1 LKKRSRITILI
12 EILEY
17 IESEGGEVIA
27 TKIAMATGL
36 AYDRLIIFL
45 EDLSRRGIVYIEISG
60 RNRIVKLSEKGYQ
73 LLRKLRE
80 LRDLIKDLGLDIK

>member
-1 LKKRSRITILI
+1 MKKRSRITILI